1 MSRPQFAATIG
12 ALTTLALLTGCGH
25 SAVVGPSRTLSVAV
39 TEYRINPPSVTAS
52 PGQLTIVVHNY
63 GRLSHNL
70 AVFSGSV
77 EDATTPP
84 ISPGQSADLTVDLTP
99 GKYALA
105 STVMSD
111 QALGTYGTL
120 TVR

>member
-1 MSRPQFAATIG
+1 MPRPLFAAALGAATI
-12 ALTTLALLTGCGH
+12 LALLTGCGRV
-25 SAVVGPSRTLSVAV
+25 ATVGPSRTLSVAV
-39 TEYRINPPSVTAS
+39 TEYRINPQSVTAS
-52 PGQLTIVVHNY
+52 PGPLTITVHNY

-70 AVFSGSV
+70 AIFSGSV
-77 EDATTPP
+77 QDATTPP
-84 ISPGQSADLTVDLTP
+84 ISPGQSAALTVDLTR

-105 STVMSD
+105 STIMSD

>member
-1 MSRPQFAATIG
+1 MALAT
-12 ALTTLALLTGCGH
+12 ALAGCGRT
-25 SAVVGPSRTLSVAV
+25 AVVGPGRTLSLAV
-39 TEYRINPPSVTAS
+39 TEYRVNPQSVTAN

-77 EDATTPP
+77 EQASTPP
-84 ISPGQSADLTVDLTP
+84 IPPGQTGQLTVDVVR

-105 STVMSD
+105 STIMSD
-111 QALGTYGTL
+111 QALGAYGTL

>member
-1 MSRPQFAATIG
+1 MPRTLFATAVGAAAT
-12 ALTTLALLTGCGH
+12 LTLLTGCGRVQ
-25 SAVVGPSRTLSVAV
+25 AVGPNRTLSIAV
-39 TEYRINPPSVTAS
+39 TEYRVDPQSVTAS
-52 PGQLTIVVHNY
+52 PGQLTMVVHNY

-70 AVFSGSV
+70 AVLSGSV
-77 EDATTPP
+77 EMAATPP
-84 ISPGQSADLTVDLTP
+84 IAPGQSAAITVDLTP
-99 GKYALA
+99 GRYALA

>member
-1 MSRPQFAATIG
+1 MPRPLFASAAGAATI
-12 ALTTLALLTGCGH
+12 LTLLTGCGRV
-25 SAVVGPSRTLSVAV
+25 AAVGPSRTLSVAV
-39 TEYRINPPSVTAS
+39 TEYRINPQRVTAS
-52 PGQLTIVVHNY
+52 SGQLTIEVHNY

-84 ISPGQSADLTVDLTP
+84 ISPGQSAELTVNLTP

>member
-1 MSRPQFAATIG
+1 MPRTVFAAAVG
-12 ALTTLALLTGCGH
+12 AAAILALLTGCGRVQ
-25 SAVVGPSRTLSVAV
+25 AVGPNRTLSVAV
-39 TEYRINPPSVTAS
+39 TEYRINPQTVTAGS
-52 PGQLTIVVHNY
+52 GQLTIVVHNY

-70 AVFSGSV
+70 AVLSGSV
-77 EDATTPP
+77 EMGSTPP
-84 ISPGQSADLTVDLTP
+84 ISPGQSAAITVDLTP

-120 TVR
+120 TIR